1 MAGNSVETIEVITST
16 SESKSSKATP
26 AVARASSGWLKV
38 GAIAAASALAGGL
51 AAAWWYRKTLKTLRQ
66 TSETHT
72 NPHFGI
78 PPDDQTN

>member
-1 MAGNSVETIEVITST
+1 MAEAVLETVEYATSD
-16 SESKSSKATP
+16 SESESSKLTP
-26 AVARASSGWLKV
+26 ATSRPSIGWVKV
-38 GAIAAASALAGGL
+38 GVVTAASVLAGGL

-66 TSETHT
+66 TDETDL